1 MAGAIDAKL
10 AELGIVIP
18 EVGAPAGT
26 YTGFV
31 QSGNLVFVS
40 GQVAKNDD
48 GSLMTGKLGADLDV
62 EAGRRAA
69 RSCALQLIAQAK
81 AACGGDLDRVA
92 RVVKLTGFVNA
103 APDFG
108 EQPKVVNGA
117 SELLQQVFG
126 DKGVHSRS
134 AMGAGSLPFNVAV
147 EIEAIFEIR

>member
-18 EVGAPAGT
+18 EVGAPAGA